1 MNIRISSLCCVLV
14 ILCAAG
20 CTRDPKVRCA
30 RFIESGQRYMAKSQ
44 YDAAAIQFRRAVQ
57 ANPNSAEA
65 HYDLASSLS
74 KLGRW
79 SEAYRELQATT
90 QIEPQHVG
98 AHLASA
104 EILLA
109 ARQTQNARQEIT
121 SVLAVEPN
129 NFQAHLLLGN
139 SWFADQDFRA
149 ALEEFAT
156 CERLEPSNPAGY
168 AQTGLVHLRQ
178 GIYPDAA
185 AAFTQAIKAA
195 PTFAPA
201 YLYLAQTQVLQGDQK
216 TATATLEDGVAL
228 NPTQVP
234 LYLATAD
241 EYLKSGRNQDIGPLF
256 DKLRSQTSNAP
267 DVLVALG
274 DFYFREG
281 DAQHAREILSQA
293 LERNPKND
301 VVMRRLIEVAL
312 NQQDW
317 DYAEKLNKTLTA
329 AKPKDPEARL
339 FEARLQFARGAKAKA
354 VETLEQLVHDSPDLA
369 LAHFY
374 LGLAYA
380 RQGESARAISAFND
394 TVQKNPDFIWAYVGL
409 GELYAQQ
416 GTPKLALDFASQALK
431 RNPRFLPARMLE
443 ATALIQSG
451 DTPRA
456 IQEFRDL
463 LAHDPKN
470 SAILERLGF
479 ALANQ
484 KDYKSAEAQ
493 FEAALASNPGY
504 APALVDLATLY
515 AVEKR
520 PEQIE
525 ARVQLQIQRAPKQSG
540 FYELLG
546 DIQFSKKKF
555 DDAGQ
560 SYAQAA
566 QLNANSTIAL
576 LGLARTHA
584 AQGKLPE
591 GISDAR
597 KLLDLHPDYL
607 VGYIELGQLL
617 EKTGAFDQAGETYR
631 HALDRNDDYAPA
643 LNNLAWL
650 YCEHGGNL
658 DLALGLAQKAKA
670 RFPNDPTIS
679 DTLAW
684 VEYRKG
690 MYDSAAS
697 ALKDVASH
705 APQNAIYQYHYGMS
719 LWKSS
724 RADDA
729 RKALQ
734 RAIQLELPETE
745 ANEAKRALASLSVE
759 ARQRSGSVPIT
770 QN

>member
-1 MNIRISSLCCVLV
+1 
-14 ILCAAG
+14 
-20 CTRDPKVRCA
+20 
-30 RFIESGQRYMAKSQ
+30 MAKSQ
-44 YDAAAIQFRRAVQ
+44 YEAAAIQFRRAVQ
-57 ANPNSAEA
+57 ADSNSAEA

-90 QIEPQHVG
+90 QIDAKHVS

-104 EILLA
+104 EVLLA
-109 ARQTQNARQEIT
+109 AKQIQNARQEIS
-121 SVLAVEPN
+121 SVLALDPN

-139 SWFADQDFRA
+139 AMVADQEFRA
-149 ALEEFAT
+149 ALDEFAT

-168 AQTGLVHLRQ
+168 AQAGLVHLRK
-178 GIYPDAA
+178 GSYADATN
-185 AAFTQAIKAA
+185 AFSEAIKAS
-195 PTFAPA
+195 PTFAPG
-201 YLYLAQTQVLQGDQK
+201 YLYLAQTHVLQGDQEA
-216 TATATLEDGVAL
+216 ATATLEDGIAHSPKQVA
-228 NPTQVP
+228 
-234 LYLATAD
+234 LYLAVAD
-241 EYLKSGRNQDIGPLF
+241 EYLKSGRNQEIAPLF
-256 DKLRSQTSNAP
+256 DKLRLQTSDAP
-267 DVLVALG
+267 EVLVALG

-281 DAQHAREILSQA
+281 DAQHAREILTQA

-301 VVMRRLIEVAL
+301 IVMRRLIEVAL

-317 DYAEKLNKTLTA
+317 DYAEKLNKSLTA
-329 AKPKDPEARL
+329 TKPKDPEARL

-354 VETLEQLVHDSPDLA
+354 VETLEQLIHDSPDLA

-380 RQGESARAISAFND
+380 HQGESARAISAFND

-416 GTPKLALDFASQALK
+416 GTPKLALEFASQALK
-431 RNPRFLPARMLE
+431 RNPRFLPARLLE
-443 ATALIQSG
+443 ATALMQSG
-451 DTPRA
+451 DTTRA

-470 SAILERLGF
+470 PALMEKLGF

-493 FEAALASNPGY
+493 FEAALASNPDY
-504 APALVDLATLY
+504 APALIDLATLY

-525 ARVQLQIQRAPKQSG
+525 RRVQLQIERAPKQSR

-546 DIQFSKKKF
+546 DVQFAKKKF

-566 QLNANSTIAL
+566 QLNANSAIAL

-584 AQGKLPE
+584 VQGKLSE

-597 KLLDLHPDYL
+597 RLLELHPDYL

-617 EKTGAFDQAGETYR
+617 EKTGAVDEAAETYR

-658 DLALGLAQKAKA
+658 DMALGMAQKAKA
-670 RFPNDPTIS
+670 KFPNDPAIS

-719 LWKSS
+719 LWKLS

-759 ARQRSGSVPIT
+759 ARQQPGSPPIT